1 LFPLHEFLVFTTAII
16 AGAINSVAGG
26 GSLVTFPTLIWLGVP
41 SVVANATNT
50 VAIWP
55 GTLGSAWAYR
65 RELRGIDPK
74 IYWLVLPST
83 VGAVGG
89 AMLLRLTPTALFDR
103 FVPILVLFATLLFM
117 LQEPIQRRFNLRVAH
132 EKPHWFATVVFYQF
146 LVGLYGGYF
155 GAAIGILMLA
165 ALSLMGHTEIHQM
178 NAIKNFLATFIN
190 ATAAIYFMATG
201 LYSRPD
207 AIVMA
212 VGAIIGG
219 VGGTM
224 VALRIGP
231 TAVRRVVIAIGLS
244 MSIALMIRTIRN

>member
-1 LFPLHEFLVFTTAII
+1 MFPVHELLVFTAAIV
-16 AGAINSVAGG
+16 AGGINSVAGG

-55 GTLGSAWAYR
+55 GTLGSVWAYR

-74 IYWLVLPST
+74 IYWLVIPST
-83 VGAVGG
+83 VGAIGG
-89 AMLLRLTPTALFDR
+89 AILLSLTPTEFFDR
-103 FVPILVLFATLLFM
+103 FVPILILFATVLFM

-132 EKPHWFATVVFYQF
+132 EKPHWFASVVFYQF

-201 LYSRPD
+201 LYSLPD
-207 AIVMA
+207 ALVMA

-219 VGGTM
+219 VGGTV

-231 TAVRRVVIAIGLS
+231 KAVRRIVIVIGLTMAVS
-244 MSIALMIRTIRN
+244 LMLRL